1 MLLGGLAHMY
11 VIIIGG
17 QSYPLSLFPG
27 MEVSSSFQDGQ
38 FATYL
43 PTLPELLLGL
53 AGVSIAM
60 FMTGFALKL
69 LPFLPSPV
77 KSDNAI

>member
-1 MLLGGLAHMY
+1 MLLGGMAHIY
-11 VIIIGG
+11 VIVIGG

-27 MEVSSSFQDGQ
+27 MEVTSTFQDGE
-38 FATYL
+38 FGNYV

-69 LPFLPSPV
+69 LPFLPTPV
-77 KSDNAI
+77 NENR